1 MYITIRPFTFPDSE
15 AVISLWKQ
23 CNLISSRNDPTEDIR
38 LKMEWQPDLFL
49 IAENKPGTIIGSIM
63 AGYEGHRGWINYLG
77 VLPEHRKKGI
87 ARKLFETAEEKLK
100 ALGCPKINLQIR
112 ITNSDVLAFYEK
124 IGFKSDNVVGY
135 GKRL

>member
-1 MYITIRPFTFPDSE
+1 MPITIRPFSTTDTD

-23 CNLISSRNDPTEDIR
+23 CNLVSPKNDPVEDIR
-38 LKMEWQPDLFL
+38 LKMEWQPEFFL
-49 IAENKPGTIIGSIM
+49 IAENENSTIVGSIM

-77 VLPEHRKKGI
+77 VVPEYRKKGI
-87 ARKLFETAEEKLK
+87 ATKLMEAAEKKLK
-100 ALGCPKINLQIR
+100 THGCPKINLQVR
-112 ITNSDVLAFYEK
+112 TSNSDVLVFYEK